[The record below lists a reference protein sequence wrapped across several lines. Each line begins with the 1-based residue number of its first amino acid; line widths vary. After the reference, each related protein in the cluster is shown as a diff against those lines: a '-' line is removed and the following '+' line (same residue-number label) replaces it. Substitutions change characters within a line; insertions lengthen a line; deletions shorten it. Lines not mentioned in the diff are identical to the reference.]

1 VKPQTH
7 VEKFGGTSVATPE
20 RIRRAVELVQPSA
33 DSSDKDARR
42 VVVVSALGGV
52 TDELLALI
60 DAALERTGDHDDRLD
75 ALRRRHLEAAEALAA
90 DGDVDALKDALDARF
105 DELGEL
111 IDGVSLLRECTA
123 RTRDA
128 VTSTGERASALLV
141 AAAFR
146 AAGPAD
152 SPDAQA
158 FDAARG
164 DLIRTDDAFGGAN
177 VQFDATERLIQERF
191 EALPD
196 EQIAVVTGFIGTTE
210 RDVVTTLGRSGSD
223 YTATLI
229 AAALRAEQV
238 TIWTDV
244 DGVLSSDP
252 GLVPEA
258 TPLEQISYREA
269 AEMAYFGAQV
279 LHPRTM
285 QPLAERDIPL
295 RIKNTLR
302 PERAGTL
309 ISGAITRAE
318 GHVKAITTVRGVAL
332 VMLEGAGMIGT
343 PGISARAFSALAER
357 RINVLMISQASSEQN
372 ICIAVPSDDAAA
384 ATDALEDAFQP
395 ERARGDV
402 SRIFA
407 QKDCAIVSAVGEEM
421 RQRPGLAGRMFS
433 TMGRSGVNVL
443 AIAQGASETNISAV
457 VRDTETQQAV
467 RALHEAFALARTRA
481 HVFLIGTGVVGEKFL
496 ELAAEQAS
504 VFLEEMSLNLQLVG
518 LANTSQ
524 MVWDAE
530 GIPFDGALDR
540 LDDEDRSTDLEVI
553 LERLAESRLDRLIVV
568 DATASDTVA
577 RHYPDL
583 LDHRAAVVTP
593 NKRANTQSHDFYRR
607 LQSASHRRR
616 VPYLYETTVGAGLPV
631 VSTLRGLLDSGDRID
646 RIEGVFSGT
655 LAYLFDELAKGRAF
669 SEVLREARDQG
680 FTEPDP
686 RDDLK
691 GEDVA
696 RKLLILAREIGMP
709 LERDDL
715 TVESLVPPDLME
727 DSVETFMK
735 RIEKVDADWRER
747 VAAAEGERLQ
757 CIGRITL
764 DSATGTPRGQASVRV
779 RSVGPE
785 SPFARLRGTDNM
797 VVYTTAR
804 YQDNP
809 LVIQGPGAGPDVT
822 AAGIL
827 ADLVEA
833 AQRVS

>member
-1 VKPQTH
+1 MKPQTH

-20 RIRRAVELVQPSA
+20 RIRRAVELVQPGA
-33 DSSDKDARR
+33 DSSEDARR

-52 TDELLALI
+52 TDELIALI
-60 DAALERTGDHDDRLD
+60 DAALERTGDHDERLD
-75 ALRRRHLEAAEALAA
+75 ALRRRHTEAADALAA
-90 DGDVDALKDALDARF
+90 DGDIDALKDALDTHF
-105 DELGEL
+105 DELREL
-111 IDGVSLLRECTA
+111 IDGVYLLRECTA

-128 VTSTGERASALLV
+128 VTSMGERASALLV

-146 AAGPAD
+146 AAG
-152 SPDAQA
+152 SDAQA
-158 FDAARG
+158 LDAARG
-164 DLIRTDDAFGGAN
+164 DLIRTDDAFGEAN
-177 VQFDATERLIQERF
+177 VQFDATERLLRERF

-196 EQIAVVTGFIGTTE
+196 EQLAVVTGFIGTTD
-210 RDVVTTLGRSGSD
+210 RDVVATLGRSGSD

-229 AAALRAEQV
+229 AAALRAERV

-258 TPLEQISYREA
+258 AALEQLSYREA

-309 ISGAITRAE
+309 ISGDITRAE

-384 ATDALEDAFQP
+384 ATDALEEAFQP

-504 VFLEEMSLNLQLVG
+504 VFLEEMNLNLQLVG

-735 RIEKVDADWRER
+735 RIGEVDADWRER
-747 VAAAEGERLQ
+747 VAEAQGDDQRLQ
-757 CIGRITL
+757 YVGRITL

>member
-1 VKPQTH
+1 MQPQTH
-7 VEKFGGTSVATPE
+7 VDKFGGTSVATPE
-20 RIRRAVELVQPSA
+20 RIRRAAELVQPGA
-33 DSSDKDARR
+33 DSSEDARR

-75 ALRRRHLEAAEALAA
+75 ALRRRHLDAAEALAA
-90 DGDVDALKDALDARF
+90 GGDRDALTDALDARF
-105 DELGEL
+105 DELAEL

-146 AAGPAD
+146 AAG
-152 SPDAQA
+152 SDAQA
-158 FDAARG
+158 LDAARG
-164 DLIRTDDAFGGAN
+164 DLVRTDDAFGEAN
-177 VQFDATERLIQERF
+177 VQFDATERLIHERF

-196 EQIAVVTGFIGTTE
+196 EQVAVVTGFIGTTE

-223 YTATLI
+223 YTATLL

-258 TPLEQISYREA
+258 APLEQISYREA

-285 QPLAERDIPL
+285 QPLQERDIPL

-309 ISGAITRAE
+309 ISSAITRVE
-318 GHVKAITTVRGVAL
+318 GHVKAITTVRSVAL

-372 ICIAVPSDDAAA
+372 ICIAVSEADAKA
-384 ATDALEDAFQP
+384 ATDALEEAFAP

-421 RQRPGLAGRMFS
+421 RRRPGLAGRMFS

-457 VRDTETQQAV
+457 VRDGETQQAV

-496 ELAAEQAS
+496 ELGAEQAS
-504 VFLEEMSLNLQLVG
+504 VLLDEMSLNLQLVG

-530 GIPFDGALDR
+530 GIPFDGALER
-540 LDDEDRSTDLEVI
+540 LAEEDRSTDLEVI

-583 LDHRAAVVTP
+583 LDERVAVITP

-607 LQSASHRRR
+607 LQRASHRRR
-616 VPYLYETTVGAGLPV
+616 VPYLYETTVGAGLPIL
-631 VSTLRGLLDSGDRID
+631 STLRGLLDSGDRID

-655 LAYLFDELAKGRAF
+655 LAYLFDALAAGRAF
-669 SEVLREARDQG
+669 SEALREARNQG

-686 RDDLK
+686 RDDLG

-715 TVESLVPPDLME
+715 TVESLVPPELME
-727 DSVETFMK
+727 GSVERFME
-735 RIEKVDADWRER
+735 RIGEVDADWQER
-747 VAAAEGERLQ
+747 VTEAEREDERLQ
-757 CIGRITL
+757 YVGRITL
-764 DSATGTPRGQASVRV
+764 DSATGTPRGEASVRV

-804 YQDNP
+804 YQENP

-827 ADLVEA
+827 SDVVEA